1 MIPRWYQTAAN
12 DAAWHY
18 LATQPGNPLVVL
30 PTGAGKSL
38 VIAMLAKQA
47 IEFGAQVI
55 VLQHRKELIQ
65 QNAEKIRI
73 LLPEIPVGIYS
84 AGLNS
89 KQTQQPILC
98 AGIQSV
104 YRQAAQIGERQLIII
119 DEAHLVSAAEESMY
133 GQFLADVIE
142 LNPTARVTGLTATPF
157 RTGEGPICGKKK
169 LFQRICFEAFTGDL
183 IKEGFLCE
191 ITNKPSEQ
199 VIDTSSL
206 KLRGGEFVESD
217 LQRIFGGADTVLT
230 ACQEIVE
237 KCHDRKSI
245 LVFCSGV
252 LHAENVADF
261 LRTLTG
267 EQTAVITGETL
278 PIERAAYISQ
288 FRSGELRWLVNC
300 DVLCVG
306 FDAPCIDAIA
316 ILRATMSPGLFA
328 QMVGRGLRKHE
339 SKTNALILDF
349 GNNIERHGSLDD
361 RNYGRARGSK
371 PGSAQPQERNGR
383 GRECLNCKLDVP
395 AGEPECPECGF
406 RFPGRHQ
413 ANADTDSQLTGEVP
427 PETWLVESCKW
438 GTHYKKNDPE
448 APPTLRIDYECQPVD
463 VPSGNLTA
471 KHVSEWVC
479 LEHQNFAR
487 VKACLWWEQHSLS
500 EVPET
505 IAEAIDLLDRGACR
519 MPSKIT
525 TVKDGKYTR
534 IKSVEFVDEMPEEWL
549 EETQPEQA
557 ETLVNDFGDE
567 VPF

>member
-1 MIPRWYQTAAN
+1 
-12 DAAWHY
+12 
-18 LATQPGNPLVVL
+18 
-30 PTGAGKSL
+30 
-38 VIAMLAKQA
+38 
-47 IEFGAQVI
+47 
-55 VLQHRKELIQ
+55 
-65 QNAEKIRI
+65 
-73 LLPEIPVGIYS
+73 
-84 AGLNS
+84 
-89 KQTQQPILC
+89 
-98 AGIQSV
+98 
-104 YRQAAQIGERQLIII
+104 
-119 DEAHLVSAAEESMY
+119 
-133 GQFLADVIE
+133 
-142 LNPTARVTGLTATPF
+142 
-157 RTGEGPICGKKK
+157 
-169 LFQRICFEAFTGDL
+169 
-183 IKEGFLCE
+183 
-191 ITNKPSEQ
+191 
-199 VIDTSSL
+199 
-206 KLRGGEFVESD
+206 
-217 LQRIFGGADTVLT
+217 
-230 ACQEIVE
+230 
-237 KCHDRKSI
+237 
-245 LVFCSGV
+245 
-252 LHAENVADF
+252 
-261 LRTLTG
+261 
-267 EQTAVITGETL
+267 
-278 PIERAAYISQ
+278 
-288 FRSGELRWLVNC
+288 
-300 DVLCVG
+300 
-306 FDAPCIDAIA
+306 
-316 ILRATMSPGLFA
+316 
-328 QMVGRGLRKHE
+328 
-339 SKTNALILDF
+339 LDF

-361 RNYGRARGSK
+361 RNYGRARSSK

-427 PETWLVESCKW
+427 PETWLVEGCKW

-534 IKSVEFVDEMPEEWL
+534 IKSVEFVDEIPEEWL
-549 EETQPEQA
+549 EETQSENA